1 MLALNP
7 LSDTI
12 HALPVRERD
21 DVREAAFDVIRLH
34 SLIMS
39 FIVRAILSF
48 LKV

>member
-1 MLALNP
+1 MLALSP

-21 DVREAAFDVIRLH
+21 DVWEAAFNVIRLH
-34 SLIMS
+34 SLMS